1 MNPRV
6 RFRESLL
13 PLLEE
18 LTIAPVESAFR
29 STGALMEREFIHL
42 DIAEDGSA
50 LEDRLRESGWS
61 PGIPES
67 GAATYHLNDCAVQ
80 LILRTGVRRT

>member
-6 RFRESLL
+6 RFRELLL

-18 LTIAPVESAFR
+18 LTIAPVDAAFR

-42 DIAEDGSA
+42 DIEEDGSA
-50 LEDRLRESGWS
+50 LENRLRESGWN
-61 PGIPES
+61 PGSPES

>member
-1 MNPRV
+1 MNPRA

-18 LTIAPVESAFR
+18 LTIAPVDAAFR
-29 STGALMEREFIHL
+29 STGALMEREYIHL
-42 DIAEDGSA
+42 DIEEDGSA
-50 LEDRLRESGWS
+50 LGNRLRQSGWRPAS
-61 PGIPES
+61 IES
-67 GAATYHLNDCAVQ
+67 EVSTYHLNDSAVQ